1 MVRKCL
7 TFITL
12 NQREEHHLTTSSVNL
27 NFTGKADIEAT
38 LAITKKS
45 MVLADIHRWASC
57 VKALNYGRFAV
68 INSQIVDDHC
78 CANESRNMNG
88 GCDNCGDPCL

>member
-1 MVRKCL
+1 M

-27 NFTGKADIEAT
+27 NFTGLGDIVATMRAVRFLKDAD
-38 LAITKKS
+38 S
-45 MVLADIHRWASC
+45 MTRWASC
-57 VKALNYGRFAV
+57 AKALFMP
-68 INSQIVDDHC
+68 DTDC
-78 CANESRNMNG
+78 CENESRNMNG